1 MKKQQI
7 GIIGQGF
14 VGTAIREKFKS
25 KFTVYTY
32 DRFHPELCVTYNG
45 ERIINA
51 SPKNNIESI
60 VSNCYFVFVCV
71 PTPMFE
77 NGKCDTSIVKS
88 VIDNLAGECEKQD
101 KKVVVILK
109 STVPPGTTA
118 DLNKISKKISIIFN
132 PEFLTEAN
140 ATEDFE
146 NQNRI
151 VLGIDWIE
159 LIEPVTKLFS
169 KVFKKNVELMV
180 TPSKEAEMTKYM
192 TNLFLATKVSFF
204 NDMYRMC
211 NELEIDYI
219 TTINATLLD
228 PRIGKSHTLVP
239 GPDGDFGYGGHCFPK
254 DMQAMLHMS
263 TELKLG
269 LPTLMGAHTTN
280 MIVRKNKDW
289 EEMEGRAV
297 VAKEI
302 AVEEIQDKPS
312 VLELDKK

>member
-14 VGTAIREKFKS
+14 VGTAVREKFKS
-25 KFTVYTY
+25 KSTVHTY

-45 ERIINA
+45 EKIINA
-51 SPKNNIESI
+51 SPRNTIESI
-60 VSNCYFVFVCV
+60 VSDCYFVFICV

-77 NGKCDTSIVKS
+77 NGKCDTSIVES
-88 VIDNLAGECEKQD
+88 VINNLAGECEKQD
-101 KKVVVILK
+101 KKIVAIIK
-109 STVPPGTTA
+109 STVPPGTTES
-118 DLNKISKKISIIFN
+118 LNKLSKKVSAIFN

-140 ATEDFE
+140 AIEDFA

-169 KVFKKNVELMV
+169 SVFKKSVELKV
-180 TPSKEAEMTKYM
+180 TPSKEAEMAKYM

-204 NDMYRMC
+204 NDMYRICDKLKVNYDSAM
-211 NELEIDYI
+211 EA
-219 TTINATLLD
+219 TILD

-254 DMQAMLHMS
+254 DMQAMLHIS
-263 TELKLG
+263 TELKLA
-269 LPTLMGAHTTN
+269 LPTLIGAHTTN
-280 MIVRKNKDW
+280 MIVRKNKNW

-297 VAKEI
+297 VAKEVV
-302 AVEEIQDKPS
+302 AEEIPQ
-312 VLELDKK
+312 VLELNKE